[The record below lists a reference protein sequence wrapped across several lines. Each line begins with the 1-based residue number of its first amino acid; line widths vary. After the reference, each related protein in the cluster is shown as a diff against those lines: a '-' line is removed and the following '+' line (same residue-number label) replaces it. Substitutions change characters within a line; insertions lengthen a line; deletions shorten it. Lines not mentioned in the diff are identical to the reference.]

1 MDGEGSDV
9 SVAFRIEHHTEHGT
23 SVVRHLVE
31 LDRRAISR
39 LISRVFEEVLAGF
52 HARGETGV
60 LVMVEEGT
68 GRMVES
74 AVIHPPADSEPS

>member
-39 LISRVFEEVLAGF
+39 LISRVFEEVLAG
-52 HARGETGV
+52 V
-60 LVMVEEGT
+60 P
-68 GRMVES
+68 VES
-74 AVIHPPADSEPS
+74 RVSWSWSRRAPAGWSN